1 MNSLLSSKVIEVFS
15 YHLIDIEKLS
25 KKSHVEELSKIT
37 RLLSSTEQN
46 LDLAGTLLENIESRV
61 KRIEEQLGLETA
73 YIYLFQ
79 QIN

>member
-1 MNSLLSSKVIEVFS
+1 MVIEVFS